1 MQESKYAKYVKIK
14 PVGDF
19 KKLYP
24 ALTAPSFHIR
34 GHEWNS
40 GYTMDWFCITEP
52 FLMINQPHTHD
63 FDQYLVF
70 QGANPLQVN
79 DFDAEV
85 WLYMGAGEEQEK
97 LVITETCF
105 VHIPKGLVHTPLEFK
120 RIGKPIVFMD
130 ITLTPQYIRKPTDG
144 SPPIIHNNRP

>member
-1 MQESKYAKYVKIK
+1 MNETKFSRYVKVK

-19 KKLYP
+19 KRLYP

-40 GYTMDWFCITEP
+40 GYTMDWFCVTEP

-63 FDQYLVF
+63 FDQYLAF

-85 WLYMGAGEEQEK
+85 WLYMGAGAEQEK
-97 LVITETCF
+97 LIITETCV
-105 VHIPKGLVHTPLEFK
+105 VHIP
-120 RIGKPIVFMD
+120 
-130 ITLTPQYIRKPTDG
+130 Q
-144 SPPIIHNNRP
+144 RPGAYSFGV